1 MLIDLSLV
9 LKQSRYILV
18 TVNGHVIA
26 LPINFKR
33 KTRCKHILA
42 VTACVNE
49 SKVAVFD
56 DEPLE
61 EGGRQVHMMS
71 LLNRS
76 VS

>member
-18 TVNGHVIA
+18 TVNGHAIA
-26 LPINFKR
+26 LPVNFKR

-42 VTACVNE
+42 VMACVNE
-49 SKVAVFD
+49 SKVAVFG

-61 EGGRQVHMMS
+61 EVAGRS
-71 LLNRS
+71 I
-76 VS
+76 